1 MKNKIAV
8 YIRVSTTHQIDKE
21 SLPFQR
27 RELENYA
34 KYVLNIDDMEFF
46 EDAGYSGKNIMRP
59 AFQSMMSRIRLGE
72 FSHILVWKIDR
83 ISRNIIDFANMFE
96 ELKKLNVTFVSKNE
110 QFDTSSAIGEA
121 ILKIILVFAELE
133 RNLTAERVSDVMISR
148 ASTGQWN
155 GGRVPLGYNYDK
167 ENHTFT
173 VNQQEAEIVKFIFD
187 YYIDNGSMVS
197 LVNALKD
204 KEIKTRTNG
213 AFSLSAVATVL
224 NNIFYT
230 GKYRY
235 NYRKQGDRQQVKPES
250 EWIVI
255 DNQHPAIIS
264 EEVFKRAEEI
274 KQTNLR
280 LKNEKGKIV
289 KKNNIHLFANL
300 LECDV
305 CHNNFSSSLDRPR
318 VNQGGYRHSM
328 YNCYGRRIGA
338 CKSKYV
344 SDVYLGKFVFNYIAN
359 LYKAYCSFGK
369 STTFETFKKKMLRG
383 NIFSDIKEVT
393 NLEGIYN
400 IFCSKYNDKATANI
414 INYKNTQQ
422 DLGNELRIAL
432 SEKGKYERALARL
445 KDAYLFSD
453 DAMTQ
458 NEYISQ
464 KHSIEIKLSATNKK
478 LDKLQSKDDT
488 PFDDVEFLNVLSYFI
503 LNQNLQDKRE
513 IDFVDFITSVDKK
526 IISDFVH
533 KMFVKFIISKGKIKS
548 MTFRNGI
555 TNTFVYDD

>member
-1 MKNKIAV
+1 
-8 YIRVSTTHQIDKE
+8 
-21 SLPFQR
+21 
-27 RELENYA
+27 
-34 KYVLNIDDMEFF
+34 
-46 EDAGYSGKNIMRP
+46 
-59 AFQSMMSRIRLGE
+59 
-72 FSHILVWKIDR
+72 
-83 ISRNIIDFANMFE
+83 
-96 ELKKLNVTFVSKNE
+96 
-110 QFDTSSAIGEA
+110 
-121 ILKIILVFAELE
+121 
-133 RNLTAERVSDVMISR
+133 
-148 ASTGQWN
+148 
-155 GGRVPLGYNYDK
+155 
-167 ENHTFT
+167 
-173 VNQQEAEIVKFIFD
+173 
-187 YYIDNGSMVS
+187 
-197 LVNALKD
+197 
-204 KEIKTRTNG
+204 
-213 AFSLSAVATVL
+213 
-224 NNIFYT
+224 
-230 GKYRY
+230 
-235 NYRKQGDRQQVKPES
+235 
-250 EWIVI
+250 
-255 DNQHPAIIS
+255 
-264 EEVFKRAEEI
+264 
-274 KQTNLR
+274 
-280 LKNEKGKIV
+280 
-289 KKNNIHLFANL
+289 
-300 LECDV
+300 
-305 CHNNFSSSLDRPR
+305 
-318 VNQGGYRHSM
+318 M

-422 DLGNELRIAL
+422 NLGNELRIAL

-464 KHSIEIKLSATNKK
+464 KHSIEVKLSATNKK

>member
-197 LVNALKD
+197 IVNALKD

-255 DNQHPAIIS
+255 DNHHPAIIS

-305 CHNNFSSSLDRPR
+305 CHNNFSSSLDKMAVSIR
-318 VNQGGYRHSM
+318 S
-328 YNCYGRRIGA
+328 GR
-338 CKSKYV
+338 
-344 SDVYLGKFVFNYIAN
+344 
-359 LYKAYCSFGK
+359 
-369 STTFETFKKKMLRG
+369 
-383 NIFSDIKEVT
+383 
-393 NLEGIYN
+393 
-400 IFCSKYNDKATANI
+400 
-414 INYKNTQQ
+414 
-422 DLGNELRIAL
+422 L
-432 SEKGKYERALARL
+432 S
-445 KDAYLFSD
+445 
-453 DAMTQ
+453 
-458 NEYISQ
+458 
-464 KHSIEIKLSATNKK
+464 
-478 LDKLQSKDDT
+478 
-488 PFDDVEFLNVLSYFI
+488 NVLFNDCSLLHLSIFP
-503 LNQNLQDKRE
+503 
-513 IDFVDFITSVDKK
+513 
-526 IISDFVH
+526 
-533 KMFVKFIISKGKIKS
+533 
-548 MTFRNGI
+548 
-555 TNTFVYDD
+555 

>member
-59 AFQSMMSRIRLGE
+59 AFQSMMSRVRLGE

-213 AFSLSAVATVL
+213 AFSLSA
-224 NNIFYT
+224 
-230 GKYRY
+230 
-235 NYRKQGDRQQVKPES
+235 
-250 EWIVI
+250 
-255 DNQHPAIIS
+255 
-264 EEVFKRAEEI
+264 
-274 KQTNLR
+274 
-280 LKNEKGKIV
+280 
-289 KKNNIHLFANL
+289 
-300 LECDV
+300 C
-305 CHNNFSSSLDRPR
+305 
-318 VNQGGYRHSM
+318 
-328 YNCYGRRIGA
+328 
-338 CKSKYV
+338 
-344 SDVYLGKFVFNYIAN
+344 
-359 LYKAYCSFGK
+359 YCSK
-369 STTFETFKKKMLRG
+369 
-383 NIFSDIKEVT
+383 
-393 NLEGIYN
+393 
-400 IFCSKYNDKATANI
+400 
-414 INYKNTQQ
+414 Q
-422 DLGNELRIAL
+422 
-432 SEKGKYERALARL
+432 
-445 KDAYLFSD
+445 
-453 DAMTQ
+453 
-458 NEYISQ
+458 YI
-464 KHSIEIKLSATNKK
+464 L
-478 LDKLQSKDDT
+478 
-488 PFDDVEFLNVLSYFI
+488 YW
-503 LNQNLQDKRE
+503 
-513 IDFVDFITSVDKK
+513 K
-526 IISDFVH
+526 IQI
-533 KMFVKFIISKGKIKS
+533 
-548 MTFRNGI
+548 
-555 TNTFVYDD
+555 